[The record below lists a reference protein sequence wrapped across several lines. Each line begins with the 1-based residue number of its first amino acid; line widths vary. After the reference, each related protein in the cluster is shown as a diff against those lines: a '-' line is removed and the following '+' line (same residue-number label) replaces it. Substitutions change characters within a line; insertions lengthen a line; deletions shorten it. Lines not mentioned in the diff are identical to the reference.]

1 MSALVIRLFLIGLF
15 SGWLLSACNSAPA
28 ANVAPTANVPVDAA
42 SESPV
47 TISTQPPDNTGLVAR
62 VNGVGISQLTFDL
75 ELARRSADPVADPT
89 ALAAQVL
96 DGLIERELVRQVARE
111 QSMAASLEEARAE
124 VQALKGTLATEAE
137 WQTYLELN
145 GLSEPEMVNAM
156 LEQITSARVREMIF
170 APLYGDVPQANARHI
185 LVATEAEA
193 AALLSQLQQGADF
206 DALVQ
211 AYSIDNATREDGGSL
226 GWFTAQELIDPRL
239 AEVIFSLEP
248 GSIAG
253 PIPSRV
259 GFHIVQLVALDTRPI
274 EPERIAVV
282 MEATYNN
289 WLAER
294 LAAATVERYR

>member
-1 MSALVIRLFLIGLF
+1 MIRLVLIGLLG
-15 SGWLLSACNSAPA
+15 GWLLSACSSAPA
-28 ANVAPTANVPVDAA
+28 PNVTAEAA
-42 SESPV
+42 SDSPAIS
-47 TISTQPPDNTGLVAR
+47 ISTQPPDNTGLVAR
-62 VNGVGISQLTFDL
+62 VNGVGISKLTYDL

-96 DGLIERELVRQVARE
+96 DGLIERELVRQAARE
-111 QSMAASLEEARAE
+111 QGVAATLEEARAE

-145 GLSEPEMVNAM
+145 NLSEPEMVNAM
-156 LEQITSARVREMIF
+156 LEQITSARVRELIF
-170 APLYGDVPQANARHI
+170 APLYGEVPQANARHI
-185 LVATEAEA
+185 LVGTEAEA

-211 AYSIDNATREDGGSL
+211 AHSIDNATRDDGGSL

-259 GFHIVQLVALDTRPI
+259 GFHIVQLVALETRPI
-274 EPERIAVV
+274 EPDRMAVV

-289 WLAER
+289 WLAQR
-294 LAAATVERYR
+294 FASATIERYQ